1 MKAANR
7 GFLSRDALAIE
18 VTNSY
23 SAADASY
30 QVRPRVIDAASI
42 QFSMSCHLPDL
53 VWWIERCKQRGRF

>member
-30 QVRPRVIDAASI
+30 QVRPRRDRRGVDPIFDVLSFAGSR
-42 QFSMSCHLPDL
+42 L
-53 VWWIERCKQRGRF
+53 VDRTL